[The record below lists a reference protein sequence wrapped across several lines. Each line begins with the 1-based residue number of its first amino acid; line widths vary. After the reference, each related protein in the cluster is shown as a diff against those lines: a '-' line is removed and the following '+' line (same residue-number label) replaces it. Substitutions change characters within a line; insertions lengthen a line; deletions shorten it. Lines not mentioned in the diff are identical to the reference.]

1 MILRNLLR
9 STGLTVPTF
18 ASAYKFLA
26 SQRPAGR
33 SCLVLDVQIPGLRGL
48 EPQQELAK
56 GHAPLPIILITGH
69 GDIPMTVRAMK
80 AGASYVLTKLFR
92 YEDLLTIVTQALH
105 RNRQTRTR
113 RPQ

>member
-1 MILRNLLR
+1 
-9 STGLTVPTF
+9 
-18 ASAYKFLA
+18 
-26 SQRPAGR
+26 
-33 SCLVLDVQIPGLRGL
+33 
-48 EPQQELAK
+48 
-56 GHAPLPIILITGH
+56 
-69 GDIPMTVRAMK
+69 MTVRAMK